1 MSLFLYVCRVE
12 PPPVALHP
20 ATSNKSKPTL
30 SLFAGKLKTSTVI
43 TILIALLAA
52 LYVSA
57 ALMMIRIDRLH
68 TAYLNHPLV
77 SPERFTQD
85 RLLHYLNTNL
95 DQIVKVWCFITYS
108 SFHIV
113 FKSFC
118 QMEVTL
124 TLSRVKFH
132 VDMLYFP
139 LLYSTG
145 HQLTKEK
152 KRENYCDASIIF

>member
-1 MSLFLYVCRVE
+1 MIFLNGIRSSILFFCIFRLE
-12 PPPVALHP
+12 PTPVPLLP
-20 ATSNKSKPTL
+20 TRSSKSNVLL
-30 SLFAGKLKTSTVI
+30 SLFTGGLKTSTVI

-95 DQIVKVWCFITYS
+95 DQIVKVLKAKSLMKYNMVSLVQFRS
-108 SFHIV
+108 SLYIQFHYHGIMV
-113 FKSFC
+113 EFAF
-118 QMEVTL
+118 
-124 TLSRVKFH
+124 F
-132 VDMLYFP
+132 
-139 LLYSTG
+139 
-145 HQLTKEK
+145 
-152 KRENYCDASIIF
+152 NYYIII

>member
-1 MSLFLYVCRVE
+1 MESSPTVPLL
-12 PPPVALHP
+12 PT
-20 ATSNKSKPTL
+20 TSKSTGIL
-30 SLFAGKLKTSTVI
+30 SLFKSGLKTSTVI

-95 DQIVKVWCFITYS
+95 DQIVKV
-108 SFHIV
+108 
-113 FKSFC
+113 
-118 QMEVTL
+118 
-124 TLSRVKFH
+124 R
-132 VDMLYFP
+132 YF
-139 LLYSTG
+139 LL
-145 HQLTKEK
+145 
-152 KRENYCDASIIF
+152 